1 MRVCGL
7 SDVSGILLRKRKQT
21 RGCNGISPSLGIT
34 ACLLC
39 HAAESAFSGLV
50 LDVLA
55 DLLQELETPVVVP
68 LLPKE
73 TAPKLAKWPNPVFI
87 VDDRSFVIV
96 LKKSRLAPCL
106 VFHCDCG
113 THRAL

>member
-1 MRVCGL
+1 M
-7 SDVSGILLRKRKQT
+7 I
-21 RGCNGISPSLGIT
+21 
-34 ACLLC
+34 ACLFC

-55 DLLQELETPVVVP
+55 DLGTPVVVP

-87 VDDRSFVIV
+87 VDDRSFVIAAQFIAAV
-96 LKKSRLAPCL
+96 PGRALKKIVTSLL
-106 VFHCDCG
+106 
-113 THRAL
+113 THQDEITQALDLLLTGF